1 MDIRRAM
8 GVLVTAVLT
17 SSLLWGGCAA
27 CQQVYVRSTSKSGCC
42 MPTGQCKQPG
52 PTLPIHKQCA
62 TPDLA
67 LQQYVKANA
76 VDPGRVQAVAA
87 QVEVASAIVAPL
99 VERPVAAALDSPVKS
114 PPDLFRLYSVFLI

>member
-1 MDIRRAM
+1 M
-8 GVLVTAVLT
+8 GVLVAAVLT

-42 MPTGQCKQPG
+42 MPTGHCKQPG

-62 TPDLA
+62 MPDLA

-76 VDPGRVQAVAA
+76 VEQARVQTMAA
-87 QVEVASAIVAPL
+87 PVEVADPIVAAL
-99 VERPVAAALDSPVKS
+99 AARPVPAPLDSPVKS